1 MLCAMNEHDGEAL
14 NRRAARTEEE
24 AWNLSRPA
32 IEGFRE
38 ARDEPRGTD
47 GAMDR
52 RVAKPRAARIRQML
66 MGAGALALASI
77 VIYSIVTA
85 SRSRSLTLAADS
97 VTISTVRSGVF
108 NDYVPIRGS
117 VTPLRTVYLDAM
129 EGGRVD
135 ALMVEEGAA
144 VTEGQPIIELSN
156 TALQLDVIS
165 REAQVSEQVNN
176 LRNTRLALEQNR
188 LALRNELT
196 EIDYH
201 LTRLGKLAE
210 RRAQLAK
217 AGLISRQDSEDTADE
232 LAYYRLR
239 RSNTLE
245 SQKTDEL
252 MREAQISRLE
262 STVEQL
268 QKNLVIARRNLEGL
282 VVKAPFSGQLTSLDA
297 QIGESK
303 ARGQRLGQI
312 DDLEG
317 FKVTAQVD
325 EFYLNRLRRDQ
336 VAQFELGGQT
346 HSLQVTK
353 IYPEVRDGKFDIDLR
368 FDGPSPQ
375 GLRRGQTLQLRLA
388 MGDSTQALLLANGG
402 FFQDTGGNWVFVLD
416 AAGEVAVRRDVRLGR
431 RNPEHVEVLGG
442 LREGERVIVSTYSTF
457 LAMDRLALSGRP

>member
-1 MLCAMNEHDGEAL
+1 MASSELPGNDMPEPVAQ
-14 NRRAARTEEE
+14 RA
-24 AWNLSRPA
+24 
-32 IEGFRE
+32 
-38 ARDEPRGTD
+38 TD

-52 RVAKPRAARIRQML
+52 KVGKPRGARIRQIL
-66 MGAGALALASI
+66 IGAGALAVISVI
-77 VIYSIVTA
+77 VYAIVVGTG
-85 SRSRSLTLAADS
+85 SRSLTVAQDS
-97 VTISTVRSGVF
+97 VTISTVQRGEF
-108 NDYVPIRGS
+108 ADYVPIRGS

-135 ALMVEEGAA
+135 AILVEEGAT
-144 VTEGQPIIELSN
+144 VTEGQPILELSN

-188 LALRNELT
+188 LSLRNSLT
-196 EIDYH
+196 EIDYQI
-201 LTRLGKLAE
+201 TRLTKLAA
-210 RRAQLAK
+210 RRAELARV
-217 AGLISRQDSEDTADE
+217 GLIARQDSEDSADE
-232 LAYYRLR
+232 LAYYQLR

-312 DDLEG
+312 DDLDG
-317 FKVTAQVD
+317 FKVTAEVD
-325 EFYLNRLRRDQ
+325 EFYLARLRRDQ
-336 VAQFELGGQT
+336 LAHLERGGPAYR
-346 HSLQVTK
+346 LRVTK
-353 IYPEVRDGKFDIDLR
+353 IYPEVRDGKFEIDLG
-368 FDGPSPQ
+368 FEGPAPE
-375 GLRRGQTLQLRLA
+375 GLRRGQSLQMRLS
-388 MGDSTQALLLANGG
+388 MGDATDALMLANGG

-416 AAGEVAVRRDVRLGR
+416 RDGEAAVRREVRLGR
-431 RNPEHVEVLGG
+431 RNPERIEVLGG
-442 LREGERVIVSTYSTF
+442 LHEGDRVITSAYSTF
-457 LAMDRLALSGRP
+457 LTMERLDLTDRP